1 MFKKDSSI
9 RKALGAVS
17 LLWFGSLAGAG
28 LAFFTQVILARELTP
43 VGYGVFAA
51 ALATVTLL
59 APLAGFGVQGV
70 WLKVFGAEGW
80 KATRWLSASF
90 RFVVLSTAL
99 TLSLFFVWAAW
110 GPHDESTTQ
119 LLFWLSPVILGYLFM
134 ELVSS
139 KLLLEE
145 RFRSLALWQLLPHF
159 TRLVLILLIVFAG
172 IRNPNV
178 ITIAAV
184 YALVAIVVLVL
195 GCVHLKT
202 MAGGGFALKGHSC
215 MDVSEKKSLDSKV
228 PVRVADVLTQTWP
241 FGLAT
246 IFHLVYFQSDIILLK
261 YINGDE
267 AAGVYNVAFTVM
279 AAVYLFPS
287 VIYQKFL
294 LPKMHRWANHDRKRF
309 YQVYRQ
315 GNIAMLVLGVVAM
328 LAIWGTA
335 FWAIPLLF
343 GAEYRQSFVVINI
356 LAVCAPV
363 VFVASSVGATLVTQ
377 EHMVR
382 KVKYMGIVAVL
393 NVVLNFTLI
402 PGFGAVGAAVATVIS
417 NLVLLV
423 IYYVAAQ
430 CLVFAPDL
438 KCAERKVDGFEC

>member
-202 MAGGGFALKGHSC
+202 MAGEVLR
-215 MDVSEKKSLDSKV
+215 SKV
-228 PVRVADVLTQTWP
+228 IHVWMCL
-241 FGLAT
+241 
-246 IFHLVYFQSDIILLK
+246 
-261 YINGDE
+261 
-267 AAGVYNVAFTVM
+267 
-279 AAVYLFPS
+279 
-287 VIYQKFL
+287 
-294 LPKMHRWANHDRKRF
+294 RKKPRF
-309 YQVYRQ
+309 
-315 GNIAMLVLGVVAM
+315 
-328 LAIWGTA
+328 
-335 FWAIPLLF
+335 
-343 GAEYRQSFVVINI
+343 E
-356 LAVCAPV
+356 
-363 VFVASSVGATLVTQ
+363 SS
-377 EHMVR
+377 
-382 KVKYMGIVAVL
+382 
-393 NVVLNFTLI
+393 
-402 PGFGAVGAAVATVIS
+402 S
-417 NLVLLV
+417 
-423 IYYVAAQ
+423 
-430 CLVFAPDL
+430 
-438 KCAERKVDGFEC
+438 

>member
-1 MFKKDSSI
+1 MLKKYSSI

-43 VGYGVFAA
+43 TGYGVFAA

-80 KATRWLSASF
+80 QATRWLSASF
-90 RFVVLSTAL
+90 RFVTLSTVA

-119 LLFWLSPVILGYLFM
+119 LLFWLFPVILGYLFV

-159 TRLVLILLIVFAG
+159 TRLVLVLLIAFSGVTH
-172 IRNPNV
+172 PNV
-178 ITIAAV
+178 ITIATV
-184 YALVAIVVLVL
+184 YALVAVIVLVL
-195 GCVHLKT
+195 GCIHLKSMT
-202 MAGGGFALKGHSC
+202 GGRFALKGHSR
-215 MDVSEKKSLDSKV
+215 MAEPEKENLAPMVSVGLVDILS
-228 PVRVADVLTQTWP
+228 QTWP

-246 IFHLVYFQSDIILLK
+246 IFHLIYFQSDIVLLK
-261 YINGDE
+261 YITGDE

-315 GNIAMLVLGVVAM
+315 GNVAMLVLGVVAM
-328 LAIWGTA
+328 LAVWGTA

-343 GAEYRQSFVVINI
+343 GKQYSQAVILLNI

-377 EHMVR
+377 EHMTK
-382 KVKYMGIVAVL
+382 KVKYMGTIAML
-393 NVVLNFTLI
+393 NIALNFMLI
-402 PGFGAVGAAVATVIS
+402 PEFGAVGAAAATVIS

-423 IYYVAAQ
+423 IYYGAAQ
-430 CLVFAPDL
+430 KFVFRYG
-438 KCAERKVDGFEC
+438 C

>member
-1 MFKKDSSI
+1 M
-9 RKALGAVS
+9 
-17 LLWFGSLAGAG
+17 
-28 LAFFTQVILARELTP
+28 
-43 VGYGVFAA
+43 
-51 ALATVTLL
+51 
-59 APLAGFGVQGV
+59 
-70 WLKVFGAEGW
+70 
-80 KATRWLSASF
+80 
-90 RFVVLSTAL
+90 
-99 TLSLFFVWAAW
+99 
-110 GPHDESTTQ
+110 
-119 LLFWLSPVILGYLFM
+119 
-134 ELVSS
+134 
-139 KLLLEE
+139 
-145 RFRSLALWQLLPHF
+145 
-159 TRLVLILLIVFAG
+159 
-172 IRNPNV
+172 
-178 ITIAAV
+178 
-184 YALVAIVVLVL
+184 
-195 GCVHLKT
+195 
-202 MAGGGFALKGHSC
+202 
-215 MDVSEKKSLDSKV
+215 
-228 PVRVADVLTQTWP
+228 LTQTWP